1 MARILIDS
9 IIDKQ
14 GLLRPG
20 DVIVEA
26 NGQKIKNPEQLQE
39 VWYCTKTVVVSQILS
54 ILNKVRFE
62 NDFLKRPTIYSYQ
75 VLAGGNDDEF
85 IVFKI
90 QPSATEDY
98 IMDDN
103 QIAKPKPGKVAKV

>member
-1 MARILIDS
+1 MIVVFSTGIATFYVHKLRVKFLQQILI
-9 IIDKQ
+9 
-14 GLLRPG
+14 
-20 DVIVEA
+20 
-26 NGQKIKNPEQLQE
+26 
-39 VWYCTKTVVVSQILS
+39 
-54 ILNKVRFE
+54 
-62 NDFLKRPTIYSYQ
+62 LKK

>member
-1 MARILIDS
+1 MHL
-9 IIDKQ
+9 K
-14 GLLRPG
+14 LL
-20 DVIVEA
+20 
-26 NGQKIKNPEQLQE
+26 K
-39 VWYCTKTVVVSQILS
+39 YCIFNISRTV
-54 ILNKVRFE
+54 E
-62 NDFLKRPTIYSYQ
+62 NDFPKRPTIYSYQ

>member
-1 MARILIDS
+1 MDLIRISFYVHKLRLKVFETS
-9 IIDKQ
+9 I
-14 GLLRPG
+14 RF
-20 DVIVEA
+20 
-26 NGQKIKNPEQLQE
+26 
-39 VWYCTKTVVVSQILS
+39 
-54 ILNKVRFE
+54 NK
-62 NDFLKRPTIYSYQ
+62 